1 MDLTSIVI
9 MLCIGN
15 TAGWIAGIYFEGG
28 RFGLLGDVTAATAGA
43 MLAGYL
49 YRLPVPVA
57 GTIGLLICG
66 MTGAVLATMLL
77 RRCTRIA

>member
-28 RFGLLGDVTAATAGA
+28 RFGLLGDVIAATAGA
-43 MLAGYL
+43 MLAGL
-49 YRLPVPVA
+49 IYRQIVPVA
-57 GTIGLLICG
+57 GTFGLLICG
-66 MTGAVLATMLL
+66 VIGAVLMTILL
-77 RRCTRIA
+77 RRWTKIA